1 MVFGKRTSLMAAIF
15 CILLLPVSGHAS
27 VAKTNDGVQKQSVT
41 AVAAK
46 EKLSVTAK
54 EKLSVTAKEM
64 SSVTAK
70 VNRPVSTQ
78 AKHSM
83 SEVKVGKDCPPC
95 LKGDRTISGTVLQS
109 PEDVRGEL
117 KDKRVKGSG
126 KRSWNPDFI
135 LPAGYQEITI
145 MGKADATK
153 NQAAQLIS
161 SRNPVLGIGCSIG
174 EIVTLYWEEAER
186 EGIRPDM
193 ALAQALVETGYFR
206 FGGDVQAWQH
216 NFCGLGTTGGGVKG
230 AAFKTPREGVRAHIQ
245 HLVAYSSH
253 AKPKTALLDPRYDAA
268 RRLRTQNGLITK
280 WSGLNWTWAMGGEYA
295 EKIFTAQQK
304 MLQCKDEAPKDMWK
318 DFSFKEKQLEKIYE
332 QKKRYEAKKQRLETE
347 QKLKMEQQLKTGAK
361 TVYVGNTPRAKK
373 EV

>member
-1 MVFGKRTSLMAAIF
+1 M
-15 CILLLPVSGHAS
+15 
-27 VAKTNDGVQKQSVT
+27 
-41 AVAAK
+41 
-46 EKLSVTAK
+46 
-54 EKLSVTAKEM
+54 
-64 SSVTAK
+64 
-70 VNRPVSTQ
+70 
-78 AKHSM
+78 
-83 SEVKVGKDCPPC
+83 
-95 LKGDRTISGTVLQS
+95 
-109 PEDVRGEL
+109 
-117 KDKRVKGSG
+117 
-126 KRSWNPDFI
+126 
-135 LPAGYQEITI
+135 
-145 MGKADATK
+145 
-153 NQAAQLIS
+153 
-161 SRNPVLGIGCSIG
+161 
-174 EIVTLYWEEAER
+174 
-186 EGIRPDM
+186 
-193 ALAQALVETGYFR
+193 
-206 FGGDVQAWQH
+206 
-216 NFCGLGTTGGGVKG
+216 KG